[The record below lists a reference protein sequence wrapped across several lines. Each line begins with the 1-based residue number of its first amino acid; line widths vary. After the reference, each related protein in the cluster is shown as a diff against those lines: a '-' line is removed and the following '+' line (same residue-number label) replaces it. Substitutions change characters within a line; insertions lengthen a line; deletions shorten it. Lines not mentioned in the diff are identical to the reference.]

1 MKIYLLALLF
11 VMTMGLEAKGV
22 QWNKVSKELG
32 AYNGSGYHLKNDV
45 KCLEI
50 RTYYV
55 DKKNK
60 INRKYW
66 STPLTWCIRPYRT
79 FDQKLMK
86 KFRNAKPNLSR
97 DGNIGKRK
105 AGSISN
111 AFVLDARD
119 KMWRMNMG
127 EDVIRFLGDIDMLA
141 EAQLVLWLHGKQNP
155 NRYRKTSRGYEFL
168 IEYTKSSAGCQK
180 CKPTETCIEDKEI
193 KEKAIVDKKGDIILF
208 KQLESRI
215 IKQECIAN

>member
-1 MKIYLLALLF
+1 MKIYLSALLF
-11 VMTMGLEAKGV
+11 VMTMGLEAKEA

-55 DKKNK
+55 DKKNR

-66 STPLTWCIRPYRT
+66 STPLTWCIRPYRA

-86 KFRNAKPNLSR
+86 KFRDAKPNLSR
-97 DGNIGKRK
+97 NGNIGKRK

-119 KMWRMNMG
+119 KMWRMNMV
-127 EDVIRFLGDIDMLA
+127 EDVIRFLGDIDI
-141 EAQLVLWLHGKQNP
+141 
-155 NRYRKTSRGYEFL
+155 RKIT
-168 IEYTKSSAGCQK
+168 
-180 CKPTETCIEDKEI
+180 
-193 KEKAIVDKKGDIILF
+193 DKKVKELEKWRRNYYKNHPKKISQKKKILSE
-208 KQLESRI
+208 KL
-215 IKQECIAN
+215 